1 MKIRGTTEAEF
12 AILVADASQ
21 RQGLG
26 TELLR
31 RLVQVGRDEKLTR
44 IVASIDADNQD
55 MQIVSKRVGFTVAY
69 DQEDQLMKA
78 HLDL

>member
-1 MKIRGTTEAEF
+1 MALSGRSATEAEF

-31 RLVQVGRDEKLTR
+31 RLVQVGRDEQLTR

-55 MQIVSKRVGFTVAY
+55 MQIGS
-69 DQEDQLMKA
+69 
-78 HLDL
+78 